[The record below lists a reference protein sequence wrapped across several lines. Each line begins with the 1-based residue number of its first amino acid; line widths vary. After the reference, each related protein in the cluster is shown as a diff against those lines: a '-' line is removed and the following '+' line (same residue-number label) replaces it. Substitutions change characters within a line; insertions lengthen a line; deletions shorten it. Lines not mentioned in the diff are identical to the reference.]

1 VSERRAIILAVG
13 TELTEGVI
21 DNTHFRFLGSELKG
35 LGFQVVR
42 GEQIPDRM
50 GLFRPAL
57 RRAVAEAE
65 LILVTGGLGPTSDDL
80 TREAVADA
88 AGVPLEFR
96 PEVWEGLKRR
106 YASTGQRLPETN
118 RRQAFVP
125 QGFELLANDW
135 GTAPGFWGRIAAALV
150 ASSAEGSGD
159 ADTGSP
165 HTALVAAL
173 PGPTTEL
180 EPMFRRRLLPLLAR
194 HFPGLGLQ
202 AELAATALLTPE
214 SALEESLLRHRAEAV
229 SWSTRVA
236 EDRIAFSLR
245 GGAEADR
252 ECFFAALIGELG
264 PVRIRRGEVRPAELL
279 FRLLEERGLLLAL
292 AESCTGGLV
301 AKMITDQPGSS
312 RIFWG
317 GVVAYSNA
325 AKQRLLGVEQAT
337 LERYG
342 AVSRE
347 TAAAMAGGL
356 LEATPADLALSVTGI
371 AGPAGGGPEG
381 GGPDKPVG
389 TVWICARRRG
399 GSELARV
406 FRFPGGR
413 ELVRRRSAVAGLV
426 LAECLLTGEEFPPVF
441 PAD

>member
-1 VSERRAIILAVG
+1 MSERRAIILAVG

-21 DNTHFRFLGSELKG
+21 VNTHFRFLGSELKG

-42 GEQIPDRM
+42 GEQIPDRLS
-50 GLFRPAL
+50 LFRPAL

-65 LILVTGGLGPTSDDL
+65 LVLVTGGLGPTSDDL

-96 PEVWEGLKRR
+96 PEVWEGLERR
-106 YASTGQRLPETN
+106 YASSGQRLPETN

-135 GTAPGFWGRIAAALV
+135 GTAPGFWGRI
-150 ASSAEGSGD
+150 
-159 ADTGSP
+159 
-165 HTALVAAL
+165 HTALIAAL
-173 PGPTTEL
+173 PGPPAEL
-180 EPMFRRRLLPLLAR
+180 EPMFRLRFLPLLAR
-194 HFPGLGLQ
+194 HFPGLGSQ

-214 SALEESLLRHRAEAV
+214 SALEESLLRHRREAV

-245 GGAEADR
+245 GGADADR
-252 ECFFAALIGELG
+252 ERFFAALIGELG
-264 PVRIRRGEVRPAELL
+264 PVRIRRGEVQPAERL

-312 RIFWG
+312 RVFWG

-325 AKQRLLGVEQAT
+325 AKQRLLGVEQET

-342 AVSRE
+342 AVSRQ
-347 TAAAMAGGL
+347 TAAAMADGL

-371 AGPAGGGPEG
+371 AGPEGGGPE
-381 GGPDKPVG
+381 KPVG
-389 TVWICARRRG
+389 TAWICARRRG
-399 GSELARV
+399 GSAQARA

-413 ELVRRRSAVAGLV
+413 ELVRRRSAVAGLL
-426 LAECLLTGEEFPPVF
+426 LAECLLTGEKFPPVF
-441 PAD
+441 PAA

>member
-1 VSERRAIILAVG
+1 VSDRRAIILAVG

-21 DNTHFRFLGSELKG
+21 VNTHFRLLGSELKG

-42 GEQIPDRM
+42 GEQIPDRLS
-50 GLFRPAL
+50 LFRQAL

-65 LILVTGGLGPTSDDL
+65 LVLVTGGLGPTSDDL
-80 TREAVADA
+80 TREAVAEE

-96 PEVWEGLKRR
+96 PEVWEGLERR
-106 YASTGQRLPETN
+106 YASSGQRLPQTN
-118 RRQAFVP
+118 RRQAFAP
-125 QGFELLANDW
+125 RGFELLANDW
-135 GTAPGFWGRIAAALV
+135 GTAPGFWGRIGAALV
-150 ASSAEGSGD
+150 AASAEGRGD
-159 ADTGSP
+159 AGTGSP
-165 HTALVAAL
+165 HTTLVAAL
-173 PGPTTEL
+173 PGPPAEL
-180 EPMFRRRLLPLLAR
+180 EPMWRQRLLPLLAR
-194 HFPGLGLQ
+194 QFPGLGTQ

-214 SALEESLLRHRAEAV
+214 SALEESLLRHRPEAV

-245 GGAEADR
+245 GGEEQDR
-252 ECFFAALIGELG
+252 ERFFASLIGELG
-264 PVRIRRGEVRPAELL
+264 PVRIRRGEVRPAERL
-279 FRLLEERGLLLAL
+279 FRLLEEGGLLLAL
-292 AESCTGGLV
+292 AESCTGGLL

-312 RIFWG
+312 RVFWG

-325 AKQRLLGVEQAT
+325 AKQRLLGVEPSI

-342 AVSRE
+342 AVSRQ
-347 TAAAMAGGL
+347 TAEAMAGGL
-356 LEATPADLALSVTGI
+356 LETAPADMALSVTGI
-371 AGPAGGGPEG
+371 AGPEGGGPE
-381 GGPDKPVG
+381 KPVG

-399 GSELARV
+399 GPGQARA

-441 PAD
+441 PPA

>member
-1 VSERRAIILAVG
+1 MSDRRAIILAVG

-21 DNTHFRFLGSELKG
+21 VNTHFRFLGSELKG

-42 GEQIPDRM
+42 GEQIPDRLS
-50 GLFRPAL
+50 LFRQAL

-80 TREAVADA
+80 TREAVGEE

-96 PEVWEGLKRR
+96 NEVWEGLERR
-106 YASTGQRLPETN
+106 YASSGQRLPQTN
-118 RRQAFVP
+118 RRQAFAP

-135 GTAPGFWGRIAAALV
+135 GTAPGFWGRIAARNADG
-150 ASSAEGSGD
+150 AS
-159 ADTGSP
+159 
-165 HTALVAAL
+165 HTALIAAL
-173 PGPTTEL
+173 PGPPAEL
-180 EPMFRRRLLPLLAR
+180 EPMWRQRLLPLLVR
-194 HFPGLGLQ
+194 QFPGLGTQ

-214 SALEESLLRHRAEAV
+214 SALEESLLRHRPEAV

-245 GGAEADR
+245 GGEEQDR
-252 ECFFAALIGELG
+252 ERFFASLIGELG

-312 RIFWG
+312 RVFWG

-325 AKQRLLGVEQAT
+325 AKQRLLGVEPSI

-342 AVSRE
+342 AVSRQ
-347 TAAAMAGGL
+347 TAEAMADGL
-356 LEATPADLALSVTGI
+356 LETAPADMALSVTGI
-371 AGPAGGGPEG
+371 AGPEGGGPE
-381 GGPDKPVG
+381 KPVG

-399 GSELARV
+399 GPRQARV

-441 PAD
+441 PPA